1 VVGFDVAKGRYRV
14 RHDGNLRTGK
24 PIGIKLANLVFKQ
37 GSGVIMEG
45 LDAAPEWNGKRGL
58 VESYDTA
65 KGRYQLLVTGR
76 TTALGVRAACCKL
89 EFAAEQEHWEHEV
102 VRRAVVQANVEAA
115 LALRK
120 QLDLEPEPE
129 PGPGPEQQP
138 DTPGPL

>member
-120 QLDLEPEPE
+120 QLELEHEPE
-129 PGPGPEQQP
+129 PGPEQQP